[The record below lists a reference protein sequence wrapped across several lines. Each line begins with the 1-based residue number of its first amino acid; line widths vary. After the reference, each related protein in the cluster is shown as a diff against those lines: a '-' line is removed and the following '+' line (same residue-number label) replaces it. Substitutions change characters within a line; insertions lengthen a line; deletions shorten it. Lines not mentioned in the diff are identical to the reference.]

1 MLAIAVWGKF
11 VSRAGS
17 RVLQFL
23 RLVSLGLLVVLPVQQ
38 AQAFDS
44 PEHEKLG
51 DTAVKAVMQLYQ
63 CDQPGGA
70 HAETCAT
77 LKQLDG
83 SQPDMPRYG
92 EVVACVDYF
101 LTPEILMA
109 QYDESGSH
117 MISAWPRKPCYDSKT
132 MAAKLVQAS
141 HSNHT
146 HFQKELLVS
155 LDTYHQLAISMAR
168 ADHNL
173 AGALFVNAIG
183 DHYLQDFFAPGH
195 ITVRRSQ
202 ITDLFANAMHD
213 AANVR
218 GATLHQGE
226 GAGLARLQQTIADI
240 QGVAAGAAPGALA
253 IRNFLAGE
261 ANCLAN
267 PQVFAAGGVQ
277 LEGDGQLGRANG
289 CSQRLVM
296 LAADVI
302 SIEDVLQA
310 AQGAQHASYYDDYAF
325 SFVKKHEGPWWTLD
339 HYRPDIYAKLPFG
352 YYALGNNPHTAGDN
366 DRDLPFAREIVWGV
380 SMAREQFSTGN
391 GVARTST
398 LLEFVPFG
406 TVGDGFFS
414 NYGIALGAYHYEAS
428 GEATGNGG
436 SIRVG
441 FIVPETE
448 STFSIGYRRVNHAG
462 PAVNEWGSGLSFRF
476 DQGYTSFLSLFLSV
490 GRDYGAENG
499 SQLAYG
505 TYFSAGLM
513 FAAPTSRI
521 TACLKLNC
529 M

>member
-1 MLAIAVWGKF
+1 MATCNVWNNS
-11 VSRAGS
+11 VSRAGALLLQGMQ
-17 RVLQFL
+17 RVFW
-23 RLVSLGLLVVLPVQQ
+23 GLLVVLPLQQ

-63 CDQPGGA
+63 CDQAGSA
-70 HAETCAT
+70 HAEACAT
-77 LKQLDG
+77 LKQVDG
-83 SQPDMPRYG
+83 SQPDVPRYG

-101 LTPEILMA
+101 LTPEKLMA
-109 QYDESGSH
+109 QYDESGNH
-117 MISAWPRKPCYDSKT
+117 MISAWPHQSCYDPKS
-132 MAAKLVQAS
+132 MATKLVQAS

-155 LDTYHQLAISMAR
+155 LDTYHQLAMSMAR
-168 ADHNL
+168 DNHNL

-213 AANVR
+213 AANVL

-226 GAGLARLQQTIADI
+226 GAGNARMQQAIAAI
-240 QGVAAGAAPGALA
+240 QGAAAGTSPDALA
-253 IRNFLAGE
+253 IRNFLAGD
-261 ANCLAN
+261 ANCMAN

-277 LEGDGQLGRANG
+277 LEGDGKLGRADG
-289 CSQRLVM
+289 CGQRIVM
-296 LAADVI
+296 LAANVI

-310 AQGAQHASYYDDYAF
+310 AQGAQQANYYDDYAF
-325 SFVKKHEGPWWTLD
+325 SYVKRHAGPWWSLD

-352 YYALGNNPHTAGDN
+352 YYALGTNKNTSSDN
-366 DRDLPFAREIVWGV
+366 DRDLPFAREFVWGV
-380 SMAREQFSTGN
+380 SVAREQFSTGT

-406 TVGDGFFS
+406 KVGDGFFS
-414 NYGIALGAYHYEAS
+414 NYGIAVGAYHYEAS

-436 SIRVG
+436 SIRIG

-448 STFSIGYRRVNHAG
+448 STFSVGYRRVYHTG
-462 PAVNEWGSGLSFRF
+462 PAVNEWGSGLNFRF
-476 DQGYTSFLSLFLSV
+476 DQGYTSFLSLFLSL
-490 GRDYGAENG
+490 GRDYGAEND

-521 TACLKLNC
+521 KACLKLNC